1 MLSTPS
7 NILAS
12 LLAKRAAQENM
23 PMLPP
28 EAQHEAGETPE
39 QEAIEHLPGQY
50 EESEVEPDEIADSE
64 VEQMLSQLS
73 PEQLEELTS
82 LLAEDMHEGDEAD
95 EAAEPGGETAD
106 LGDDVDPAELAQAI
120 EEHLANNPEANPSGI
135 PPEKMAAL
143 NFVKSASYIEGFIE
157 QALERG
163 SSIKEAVDIYDSA
176 LSKSI
181 AQFSNHKSA
190 ASSSRSEEDLTEK
203 QAAYYEGVLERARE
217 CGFSDAEA
225 LSIVKAAMMNNPAAG
240 VAIAAQ
246 KAEQAAKAKAK
257 AKANAKAVRKA
268 AKKRHATR
276 NPGMD
281 TLYRLNK
288 LNLYKNRGTAMGL
301 GGLAAGLAGG
311 AMLSQ
316 D

>member
-12 LLAKRAAQENM
+12 LLAKRAAQEDM
-23 PMLPP
+23 AMLQP

-39 QEAIEHLPGQY
+39 QEALEHLPGQY
-50 EESEVEPDEIADSE
+50 EESEVEPEEIADPE

-82 LLAEDMHEGDEAD
+82 LLAEDMHGGEGAD
-95 EAAEPGGETAD
+95 EAAGLSNETED
-106 LGDDVDPAELAQAI
+106 LGDDADPAELAQAI
-120 EEHLANNPEANPSGI
+120 EEHLANNPEANPSDI

-163 SSIKEAVDIYDSA
+163 SSVKEAVDIYDSA

-181 AQFSNHKSA
+181 AQLSSYKSA
-190 ASSSRSEEDLTEK
+190 AYSSHSEEDLTEK

-217 CGFSDAEA
+217 CGFSDTET
-225 LSIVKAAMMNNPAAG
+225 LHLVKSAIEKVEKELNP
-240 VAIAAQ
+240 VRIKENRKAIA
-246 KAEQAAKAKAK
+246 
-257 AKANAKAVRKA
+257 VA
-268 AKKRHATR
+268 AKKRHASR
-276 NPGMD
+276 DPGIEQ
-281 TLYRLNK
+281 LYRLGRRS
-288 LNLYKNRGTAMGL
+288 LTRNRGTVLGL

-311 AMLSQ
+311 AMLSG